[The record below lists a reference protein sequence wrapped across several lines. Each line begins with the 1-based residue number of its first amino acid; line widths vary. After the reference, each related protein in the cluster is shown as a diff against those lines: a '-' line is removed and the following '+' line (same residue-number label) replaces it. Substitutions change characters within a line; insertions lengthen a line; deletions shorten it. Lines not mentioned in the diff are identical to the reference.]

1 MARGKVMPAKIRS
14 GYFAYLFFVRP
25 TEDFS
30 TCQKSQITAS
40 GFRSTQNR
48 PRLHSPSQPTTQIP
62 RRCTVFMAELE
73 PEPRGK
79 PYCRLSL
86 PIIEGLAGA
95 ARDSL
100 RFTFRWFCVTH
111 HQSRTPQGKGSP
123 SVNFSF
129 DPPRLTLLKP
139 SQTTDSSAA
148 ESFRIFP
155 SGDGIHQRYSEP
167 QASQR

>member
-1 MARGKVMPAKIRS
+1 MPAKIRS

-62 RRCTVFMAELE
+62 RLCAVLMAELE

-86 PIIEGLAGA
+86 PIIGGLADA
-95 ARDSL
+95 AGTASGSFFVGSALLTINHEHR
-100 RFTFRWFCVTH
+100 R
-111 HQSRTPQGKGSP
+111 GKGSP

-129 DPPRLTLLKP
+129 DPPRLTLMKP

-155 SGDGIHQRYSEP
+155 SGDDIHQRYSEP